1 MDDEL
6 DLDLITLREAL
17 QKKHGRRG
25 PSYNQLWRAAA
36 NGFFPARRIRR
47 HWHVRVA
54 DIPLVE
60 AYYELTAPATS
71 HAA

>member
-6 DLDLITLREAL
+6 DLISLRETL
-17 QKKHGRRG
+17 QEKHGLAAPTYSR
-25 PSYNQLWRAAA
+25 LWRAAV
-36 NGFFPARRIRR
+36 NGRFPARRVHRV
-47 HWHVRVA
+47 WHVRVA